1 MIASTD
7 QAHVVEDTSFV
18 LATAAAIPESAS
30 IFVALRRNHRLPLRL
45 RDLPRLVLW
54 TADVF
59 GALYERGGLLD
70 GLLRLA
76 RFFSF
81 CASASARA
89 FAFAVR
95 FARRPFPGGFDV
107 PVAGVLSGCLE
118 RSARAAL
125 RTGAL
130 KTSILHSDHISACS
144 FIAPRSPAENEGYS
158 IKFCSK
164 PHASCARLQVGGTVG
179 LECPASV
186 AQALPSSRG
195 SRQRGYR
202 RLACIWH

>member
-1 MIASTD
+1 MWRKTQALFWQPQLLFQNLQASL
-7 QAHVVEDTSFV
+7 SPF
-18 LATAAAIPESAS
+18 AAIIAFHSAS
-30 IFVALRRNHRLPLRL
+30 

-54 TADVF
+54 PADVF
-59 GALYERGGLLD
+59 GAGQLWPVPVRTGCGLLD
-70 GLLRLA
+70 GLQRLA

-95 FARRPFPGGFDV
+95 FARRPFPGGFGV

-125 RTGAL
+125 RTGAF

-144 FIAPRSPAENEGYS
+144 FITPRSPAENEGYVP
-158 IKFCSK
+158 FN
-164 PHASCARLQVGGTVG
+164 
-179 LECPASV
+179 SV
-186 AQALPSSRG
+186 VS
-195 SRQRGYR
+195 
-202 RLACIWH
+202 W